1 MQSVARSNEI
11 DDAMMIPAVE
21 QLDQLSRD
29 ELLSLVK
36 QLMLVVE
43 KQQARIAELE
53 AEIAKLRHPPTTSS
67 NSSQPPSRDQ
77 KANKPK
83 KKKRKKHGPP
93 MGHPKH
99 SRPLVDN
106 PDQVVVASVVE
117 CEHCRASLKGIE
129 PDEIVKRQIT
139 EIPPVNPVVIET
151 QQHKTTCPHC
161 QLINYGALPKGL
173 EGERCFGPNLE
184 ATVIYYKQ
192 PQHLSYERIVETM
205 RDLHG
210 VRLSEGAVA
219 AILKRGGQNA
229 QPAAE
234 QIKQQVITSKIVKSD
249 ETSARVNG
257 RNWWQWVFISDAG
270 VYHTIVRTRGAAE
283 INAVMGSLCVE
294 IWVCDCFSSQL
305 NAPAKVFQLCLA
317 HQLRDLQRVID
328 TAPRER
334 WARQMQKL
342 FRDAIHL
349 RNRFLDGEMT
359 LEGFSRR
366 VTEIENALDRLL
378 ARSLTNEGACKLQ
391 ARYITHRDKLLT
403 FLHYPEVPPT
413 NNESE
418 RALRPSVVHRK
429 VTNGF
434 RSEWGAKAY
443 AAIQTVI
450 ATAKLKREEVFQ
462 ALVNLMGTPVLPFLE
477 GSSP

>member
-1 MQSVARSNEI
+1 MEG
-11 DDAMMIPAVE
+11 AMIIPTVE
-21 QLDQLSRD
+21 QLDPLSREALLALVK
-29 ELLSLVK
+29 ELLLLVD
-36 QLMLVVE
+36 
-43 KQQARIAELE
+43 QQQKRIAELE
-53 AEIAKLRHPPTTSS
+53 AEIATLRQPPPTSV

-77 KANKPK
+77 KANKAKPK
-83 KKKRKKHGPP
+83 RRKKYGPP
-93 MGHPKH
+93 PGHPKH

-106 PDQVVVASVVE
+106 PDQVVVASVEE
-117 CEHCRASLKGIE
+117 CERCHANLKDIE
-129 PDEIVKRQIT
+129 PDEIIKRQIT
-139 EIPPVNPVVIET
+139 ELPPVKPVVIET
-151 QQHKTTCPHC
+151 QQHRTTCPHC
-161 QLINYGALPKGL
+161 QRVNHGALPKGL
-173 EGERCFGPNLE
+173 EPDRSFGPNLE

-192 PQHLSYERIVETM
+192 PQHLSYARIVETM

-210 VRLSEGAVA
+210 VTLSEGVVA
-219 AILKRGGQNA
+219 AMLKRGGQNA
-229 QPAAE
+229 QAVADDI
-234 QIKQQVITSKIVKSD
+234 QQQVITSRVVKSD

-257 RNWWQWVFISDAG
+257 RTWWQWVFISDAG
-270 VYHTIVRTRGAAE
+270 VYHVIVPTRSAAE
-283 INAVMGSLCVE
+283 ILSVMGSLCVE
-294 IWVCDCFSSQL
+294 IWVCDCFGSQL
-305 NAPAKVFQLCLA
+305 KAPAHGFQLCLA

-328 TAPRER
+328 AAPRGR

-349 RNRFLDGEMT
+349 RNRLVAGELTVKGFL
-359 LEGFSRR
+359 RR
-366 VTEIENALDRLL
+366 VTELENQLDRLL
-378 ARSLTNEGACKLQ
+378 AKSLTNEAAGKLQ
-391 ARYITHRDKLLT
+391 ARYHTHRNKLLT

-450 ATAKLKREEVFQ
+450 ATAKLKGEEVFQ
-462 ALVNLMGTPVLPFLE
+462 ALVNLMGAPVLPFLE

>member
-1 MQSVARSNEI
+1 MQALARANKI
-11 DDAMMIPAVE
+11 CDTMTIPTVE
-21 QLDQLSRD
+21 QLDQLSRED
-29 ELLSLVK
+29 LLSLVK
-36 QLMLVVE
+36 ELIPLVN
-43 KQQARIAELE
+43 QQQKRIAELE
-53 AEIAKLRHPPTTSS
+53 AEIARLRQPPTTST

-83 KKKRKKHGPP
+83 NKRRKKHGPP
-93 MGHPKH
+93 KGHPKY

-117 CEHCRASLKGIE
+117 CQHCHASLKGIQ

-139 EIPPVNPVVIET
+139 EIPPVKPVVIET

-161 QLINYGALPKGL
+161 QQINYGALPKGL
-173 EGERCFGPNLE
+173 EAERYFGPNLE

-192 PQHLSYERIVETM
+192 PQHMSCERIVETM

-210 VRLSEGAVA
+210 VTLSEGVVS

-229 QPAAE
+229 QPVAE
-234 QIKQQVITSKIVKSD
+234 QIKQQVITSKVVKSD
-249 ETSARVNG
+249 ETSARVGG
-257 RNWWQWVFISDAG
+257 RNWWQWVYISDAG
-270 VYHTIVRTRGAAE
+270 VYHTIVPTRSADE
-283 INAVMGSLCVE
+283 IKTVMGSLCVE

-305 NAPAKVFQLCLA
+305 KAPAKVFQLCLA

-328 TAPRER
+328 AAPRER
-334 WARQMQKL
+334 WARQMQRL
-342 FRDAIHL
+342 FREAIHL

-359 LEGFSRR
+359 VEGFLRR
-366 VTEIENALDRLL
+366 VTEVENALDRLL

-391 ARYITHRDKLLT
+391 TRYITHRDKLLT

-413 NNESE
+413 NNELE

-450 ATAKLKREEVFQ
+450 ATAKLKEEEVFQ